1 MFGDPR
7 SRSNSELAGESNVVY
22 RKNGRPHYE
31 KSSSRLSSQSGTLNS
46 KISNSNLNSKLDRKI
61 SKKKRSSLEPLLD
74 KNIDPNRKSVENLFY
89 KLYMN
94 QVHGEEL
101 TDQEISKVINKK
113 PATSSESG
121 LVNDGE
127 VSSANV
133 SSANVTTGHPADND
147 AAVQPENVMPPNV
160 MPPNVKPPNVMPDRS
175 ENKNRSV
182 AKKSD
187 RSENKRNDV
196 KSAVLRPS
204 SAANLNRPARGFG
217 QNLNKNLSKI
227 SYQNLN
233 SEAMINSN
241 GRITGKNWIL
251 LNTFKL

>member
-1 MFGDPR
+1 MTERDLDREFYEMFGDPR
-7 SRSNSELAGESNVVY
+7 SRSNSELADESSVVY

-46 KISNSNLNSKLDRKI
+46 KISSSNLNSKLDRKI
-61 SKKKRSSLEPLLD
+61 SKKKRSSLEPLVD
-74 KNIDPNRKSVENLFY
+74 KNIDPNRKSVENLFL

-113 PATSSESG
+113 PAISSESS
-121 LVNDGE
+121 LVNGGE
-127 VSSANV
+127 VSSSNV
-133 SSANVTTGHPADND
+133 SSANVTTGHPAISD
-147 AAVQPENVMPPNV
+147 AAVQPENVMPAY
-160 MPPNVKPPNVMPDRS
+160 DRS

-196 KSAVLRPS
+196 KSAALRPS
-204 SAANLNRPARGFG
+204 SAANLNRPSRGFG

-233 SEAMINSN
+233 SETMINSN
-241 GRITGKNWIL
+241 GRITGKNWIYS
-251 LNTFKL
+251 F